1 MEIYRIEE
9 FFRGWFIGNFK
20 PAVYETDQ
28 FEIGLLSHKKDEV
41 WPTHFHKIATEYNLL
56 ISGSMTLNGTQ
67 INVGDLFIIKPG
79 EIADP
84 KFLEDCKI
92 LVVKTPSIPG
102 DKYEVKK

>member
-1 MEIYRIEE
+1 
-9 FFRGWFIGNFK
+9 
-20 PAVYETDQ
+20 
-28 FEIGLLSHKKDEV
+28 LLSHKKDEV

-67 INVGDLFIIKPG
+67 IKVGDLFIIKPG

-102 DKYEVKK
+102 DKYEVKR